1 MPPQRGRAG
10 DRHRVEPLEDAALQV
25 VEQAEGGIGE
35 AAGDR
40 DEQDAGHQVVH
51 IVAGACVNGA
61 AEYVDEQQHEGDR
74 HDRHRDDGVH
84 AARDVSQGTSEHHA
98 RIAEEMCVHRCSFVS
113 FPTIAKKISSKVGC
127 RSTYSIF
134 AGGSSFLSSAKVPDT
149 MIVPSCRMAIRSASF
164 SASSRYWV
172 VRNTVVPLS
181 ARFWIT
187 CHTAMRPSGSR
198 PVVGSSRKMIRG
210 LPIRLMAMSRRRRMP
225 PE

>member
-1 MPPQRGRAG
+1 MPPQHGRTG

-25 VEQAEGGIGE
+25 VEQAESGIGD

-40 DEQDAGHQVVH
+40 DEQDAGHEVVH
-51 IVAGACVNGA
+51 IVVGASLDSA
-61 AEYVDEQQHEGDR
+61 AEHVDEQQHDGDR
-74 HDRHRDDGVH
+74 SDRHRDDGVH
-84 AARDVSQGTSEHHA
+84 AARYVSQGTPEHHA
-98 RIAEEMCVHRCSFVS
+98 RVAEEMGVHRCSLLS
-113 FPTIAKKISSKVGC
+113 LPTIARKSSSRVGC
-127 RSTYSIF
+127 RSTYSTL
-134 AGGSSFLSSAKVPDT
+134 AGGSSFLSSSKVPDT
-149 MIVPSCRMAIRSASF
+149 MIVPSCRIAIRSASF

-187 CHTAMRPSGSR
+187 CHTSMRPSGSR
-198 PVVGSSRKMIRG
+198 PAVGSSRKMILV